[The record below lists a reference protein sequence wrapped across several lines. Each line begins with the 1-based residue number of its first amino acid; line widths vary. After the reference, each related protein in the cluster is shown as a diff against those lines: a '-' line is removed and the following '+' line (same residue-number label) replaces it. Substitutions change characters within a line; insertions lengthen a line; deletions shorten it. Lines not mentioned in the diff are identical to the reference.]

1 MANFYGFLYYFAIF
15 SALVAVVM
23 ALMSYIINMFISFC
37 IIYTIQDLYKKRK
50 NYIWIYKLIKKYW
63 VLMIKKQQPTP
74 VSDEKKK
81 RENVRNRNRAIKLL
95 QLKEDIEP
103 YTL

>member
-63 VLMIKKQQPTP
+63 VLMKKQQPTP
-74 VSDEKKK
+74 TPNKKK
-81 RENVRNRNRAIKLL
+81 IENIRNRNRAIKLL